1 MAAMSEERNDL
12 KSKDGLRRLLNA
24 MRYSWAG
31 FRHALRNEAAIR
43 QEFIALAV
51 LVPAS
56 ALLPVT
62 DIEHLILVLSMML
75 VVLVEFL
82 NSSIE
87 AAVDRISL
95 ERHPLAGQA
104 KDMGSAAVGIAV
116 LMSGL
121 CWVVI
126 AGPVLAHA
134 LHK

>member
-1 MAAMSEERNDL
+1 MSEERNDL

-24 MRYSWAG
+24 MRYSYAG
-31 FRHALRNEAAIR
+31 MRHALKSEASIR

-51 LVPAS
+51 MVPVS
-56 ALLPVT
+56 MVLPIT
-62 DIEHLILVLSMML
+62 AIEHLILVLSMML

-126 AGPVLAHA
+126 AGPVVARW
-134 LHK
+134 LHPG